1 MCFTVTENAKPSV
14 FIKEIMLLQFIAEV
28 TYLFLLLHLQ
38 QNLPHKVDDKIVE
51 ACFERW
57 LHTGQ
62 AHNCSID
69 GPGLHDHA
77 MRSNAVAMRA
87 ASNFPIMS
95 DKPYIHAY
103 MRTYTHTHIHTHIHT
118 YIH

>member
-1 MCFTVTENAKPSV
+1 MN
-14 FIKEIMLLQFIAEV
+14 EIMLLQFIAKV

-38 QNLPHKVDDKIVE
+38 LNLQHKVDDKIIQ

-95 DKPYIHAY
+95 DKPYS
-103 MRTYTHTHIHTHIHT
+103 IHTL
-118 YIH
+118 